1 MKINHPGT
9 AGTLESSD
17 IQITLAPAADGITI
31 QLQSSVEK
39 QFGEQIRAVIKATLA
54 KLAIENVAVEAND
67 KGALDCTIKA
77 RTIAAAYRA
86 AENKTFDWEEINAWI
101 N

>member
-77 RTIAAAYRA
+77 RTIAAVYRA
-86 AENKTFDWEEINAWI
+86 SDNKTFDWEEINAWI

>member
-1 MKINHPGT
+1 MEIKHPAT

-17 IQITLAPAADGITI
+17 IQITLSPATSGVAI

-39 QFGEQIRAVIKATLA
+39 QFGHQIRSVIEATLA
-54 KLAIENVAVEAND
+54 KLGIENVAVDAND

-77 RTIAAAYRA
+77 RTIAAVYRA
-86 AENKTFDWEEINAWI
+86 SDNKTFDWEEINAWL

>member
-1 MKINHPGT
+1 MQIKHAAS

-17 IQITLAPAADGITI
+17 ITITLKPADSGVTI
-31 QLQSSVEK
+31 ALDSSVQK
-39 QFGEQIRAVIKATLA
+39 QFGRQIKAQ
-54 KLAIENVAVEAND
+54 IEAALKALDITAVNVVATD

-86 AENKTFDWEEINAWI
+86 ADVQDYNWEEINSWI

>member
-86 AENKTFDWEEINAWI
+86 ADNKTCLLYTSDAADE
-101 N
+101 

>member
-1 MKINHPGT
+1 MKINHPAT

-17 IQITLAPAADGITI
+17 IQITLTPADSGTTI

-39 QFGEQIRAVIKATLA
+39 QFGEQIRAVIAATLT
-54 KLAIENVAVEAND
+54 KLGIEGVTVEAND

-86 AENKTFDWEEINAWI
+86 ADNKTFDWEEINAWI

>member
-1 MKINHPGT
+1 MQIKHVAS

-17 IQITLAPAADGITI
+17 IAITLKPAASGITI
-31 QLQSSVEK
+31 ALDSSVAK
-39 QFGEQIRAVIKATLA
+39 QFGRQIKAQ
-54 KLAIENVAVEAND
+54 IEAALHALGVQAASVEATD

-77 RTIAAAYRA
+77 RTIVAAYRA
-86 AENKTFDWEEINAWI
+86 ADVQDYDWKEINSWI